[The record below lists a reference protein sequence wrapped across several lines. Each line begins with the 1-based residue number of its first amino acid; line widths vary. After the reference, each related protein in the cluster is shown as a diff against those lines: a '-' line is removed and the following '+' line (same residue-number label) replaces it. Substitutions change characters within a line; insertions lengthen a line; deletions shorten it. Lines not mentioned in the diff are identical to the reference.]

1 MPRMRISRSIRESS
15 SPETQAGRFRED
27 LYFRLSVFTVS
38 LPPLRDRR
46 EDIPLLVNA
55 FAAEE
60 LWEKLPAA
68 VRDQF
73 LAHNWPGNV
82 RELRNALERARH
94 MVEIPDL
101 DTHALIRESS
111 PLPSSQ
117 GPMVPVSYDGSFKE
131 CKEELIR
138 TFERE
143 YLMRLLQRAKG
154 NVARAARDAE
164 LDRKHLYSLLH
175 KYHLVQSDED

>member
-1 MPRMRISRSIRESS
+1 M
-15 SPETQAGRFRED
+15 
-27 LYFRLSVFTVS
+27 
-38 LPPLRDRR
+38 RDRQ

-60 LWEKLPAA
+60 LWEKLPPA

-101 DTHALIRESS
+101 DTHALIRETTSQ
-111 PLPSSQ
+111 PSSQ
-117 GPMVPVSYDGSFKE
+117 GPTVPVNYQGSFKE

-138 TFERE
+138 RFERE
-143 YLMRLLQRAKG
+143 YLTRLLQKSKG

-175 KYHLVQSDED
+175 KYHLVHSDDQ